1 MATATTDAGA
11 VAFYDTVRMQAFGP
25 IFDSTEH
32 AEDFRRW
39 AEEEKGYP
47 GPRQAAEQHPGGLDG
62 LHVEWMKA
70 RLDDDG
76 YPKLIEN

>member
-11 VAFYDTVRMQAFGP
+11 VAFYDTVRMRAFGP
-25 IFDSTEH
+25 IFDTTEH

-39 AEEEKGYP
+39 AIDRGYAGPKRLTQLQP
-47 GPRQAAEQHPGGLDG
+47 GALDG
-62 LHVEWMKA
+62 LHTDWMRE

-76 YPKLIEN
+76 YLKLIEN